1 MYQDFITGKSV
12 AIVGPAAYMAGSG
25 LGDEIDSHDVVVRI
39 NRSIET
45 IDEFEKDI
53 GRRCDILY
61 SCLIETPM
69 QAGTIDPKYLRDR
82 YDIKYICAPPAS
94 SMAGIAP
101 EPRFHDMIDLKKLAK
116 IREYIPVRLVDNVF
130 HTNLASF
137 VNCRPNTGFLAIYD
151 LMVLRP
157 SKLSVY
163 GFSFYLDGFI
173 KNCKSGIEEVAGIS
187 EIEFANNAFNS
198 KRHVQINMWNF
209 AKDTLLTVP
218 EVELDDVLESILRM
232 ETFSKEEFERI
243 SHG

>member
-1 MYQDFITGKSV
+1 MYQDCIAGKSV
-12 AIVGPAAYMAGSG
+12 AIVGPAAYMEGSG
-25 LGDEIDSHDVVVRI
+25 LGPEIDSHDIVVRI

-45 IDEFEKDI
+45 IDEFEKDV

-69 QAGTIDPKYLRDR
+69 QAGTIDPVYLKNRF
-82 YDIKYICAPPAS
+82 DIKYICAPPAS

-101 EPRFHDMIDLKKLAK
+101 HFRFHDMVDLKKLAE
-116 IREYIPVRLVDNVF
+116 IREHIPVRLIDNVF
-130 HTNLASF
+130 HTNLANF

-151 LMVLRP
+151 LMILKP
-157 SKLSVY
+157 AKLSVY

-173 KNCKSGIEEVAGIS
+173 KNCKSGIEEVAGVS
-187 EIEFANNAFNS
+187 EIEFANRAFNS
-198 KRHVQINMWNF
+198 KRHVQINMWEF
-209 AKDTLLTVP
+209 AKKTLLPVP
-218 EVELDDVLESILRM
+218 EVVLDDVLGSILKM